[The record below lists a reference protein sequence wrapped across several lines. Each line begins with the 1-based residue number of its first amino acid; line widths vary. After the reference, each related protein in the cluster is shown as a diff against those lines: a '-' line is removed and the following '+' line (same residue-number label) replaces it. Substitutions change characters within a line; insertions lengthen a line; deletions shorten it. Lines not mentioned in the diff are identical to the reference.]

1 MADKQVSPLID
12 YRTDG
17 IRDVCDPLT
26 GRVPVEQPGTDARYL
41 RFVLDPAKA
50 YYVVTVVG
58 DTTKAHAPFT
68 GISSLEQ
75 TQYRDQ
81 GGWLDYYVKEF
92 PSALP

>member
-1 MADKQVSPLID
+1 
-12 YRTDG
+12 
-17 IRDVCDPLT
+17 
-26 GRVPVEQPGTDARYL
+26 L

-75 TQYRDQ
+75 TQYRYQ